1 MKYYELS
8 EMLEDVNARS
18 AWVKG
23 VKHYADVLLDCVD
36 PMEEV
41 SENLEKT
48 LLNGAKDWKEYS
60 WGGCAY
66 VDNESIAKVL
76 CTPSEF
82 KRTKGGKLKPN
93 ANEEWL
99 DTQARACFQACK
111 LLEDLAVIKK
121 WR

>member
-8 EMLEDVNARS
+8 KMLDDVNVRS
-18 AWVKG
+18 AWDKG

-41 SENLEKT
+41 SENLEVT

-82 KRTKGGKLKPN
+82 KKKKGGELKPN
-93 ANEEWL
+93 ASEEWL
-99 DTQARACFQACK
+99 DTQARACFQACR
-111 LLEDLAVIKK
+111 LLEKLA
-121 WR
+121 RA

>member
-18 AWVKG
+18 AWDKG
-23 VKHYADVLLDCVD
+23 VKHYADFLLDCVD

-41 SENLEKT
+41 AENLEKV
-48 LLNGAKDWKEYS
+48 LLNGAKDWHEYS

-66 VDNESIAKVL
+66 VYNRNIAKVL

-82 KRTKGGKLKPN
+82 KRKKGGALKPN
-93 ANEEWL
+93 SSEEWL

-111 LLEDLAVIKK
+111 LLEKLA
-121 WR
+121 RA

>member
-8 EMLEDVNARS
+8 GKLESIKTRS
-18 AWVKG
+18 AWDKG
-23 VKHYADVLLDCVD
+23 VKHYADVLLECVNQ
-36 PMEEV
+36 MEEV
-41 SENLEKT
+41 SENLEVT
-48 LLNGAKDWKEYS
+48 LLNGAKNWEQYS

-99 DTQARACFQACK
+99 DTQARACKQAFQ
-111 LLEDLAVIKK
+111 LLKDLVVIEK

>member
-8 EMLEDVNARS
+8 EKLDNLKTRS
-18 AWVKG
+18 AWDKG

-48 LLNGAKDWKEYS
+48 LLNGAKDWKQYS
-60 WGGCAY
+60 WGGSAY

-82 KRTKGGKLKPN
+82 KKKKLRPN
-93 ANEEWL
+93 SKEEWL
-99 DTQARACFQACK
+99 DTQARACFQACR
-111 LLEDLAVIKK
+111 LLEKLA
-121 WR
+121 RA